1 MYDPNN
7 WSRQTYEWDEE
18 INGVKVHRKRRETSE
33 EYGDRIRRLG
43 RMRALGLEYEEA
55 RKRGISV
62 EEYRR
67 RQARLPK
74 GTTGIDDMVNNFS
87 KKHRKG
93 IEKTKSMIAWIV
105 FIGFILLFFSFFSA
119 CERMIR

>member
-18 INGVKVHRKRRETSE
+18 INGVKVHRKRREPSE
-33 EYGDRIRRLG
+33 EYGNRIRRLG

-87 KKHRKG
+87 KKHRKALR
-93 IEKTKSMIAWIV
+93 KQRA
-105 FIGFILLFFSFFSA
+105 
-119 CERMIR
+119 